1 MVEDGRK
8 TRTSLAAMGEIK
20 TTDQLTFRNTVLL
33 GLEPSASFINGSAA
47 VRISRMRR
55 QQQDH
60 LRTASKYIR
69 NCVALTW
76 EIVFICLFQYCS
88 DLIIVLL
95 YTTRLQ
101 PYSSHLNHLQ
111 HCIHIHYLK
120 KKSIFCIASDPGNV
134 ADFNLA
140 AGYLVSAGPRGCH
153 TTRTAADCL

>member
-120 KKSIFCIASDPGNV
+120 KIYILHRF
-134 ADFNLA
+134 
-140 AGYLVSAGPRGCH
+140 GPRQCGGFQPCCRLSCVCRP
-153 TTRTAADCL
+153 TRLSHNQNSR